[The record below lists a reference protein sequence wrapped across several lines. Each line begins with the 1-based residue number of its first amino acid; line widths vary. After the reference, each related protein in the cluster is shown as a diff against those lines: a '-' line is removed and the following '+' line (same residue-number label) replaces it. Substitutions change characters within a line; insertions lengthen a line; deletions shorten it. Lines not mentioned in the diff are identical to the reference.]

1 MSNTLIQTYTPAEMR
16 GRVISIY
23 TMTVLGFMPLG
34 SGLLGWVASLTSL
47 PVTFAVS
54 GALVVLAACALA
66 LRRDVRS
73 LA

>member
-1 MSNTLIQTYTPAEMR
+1 MR

-47 PVTFAVS
+47 PATFTVS
-54 GALVVLAACALA
+54 GALIVIAAAFLA
-66 LRRDVRS
+66 LRRDVRA